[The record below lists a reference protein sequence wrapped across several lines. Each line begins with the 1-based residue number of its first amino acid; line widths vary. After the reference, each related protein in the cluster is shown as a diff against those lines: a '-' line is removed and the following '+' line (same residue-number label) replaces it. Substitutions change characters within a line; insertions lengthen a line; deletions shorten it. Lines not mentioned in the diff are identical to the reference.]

1 MHTHASAILSN
12 KFDESLLLLKMNPG
26 TREVLLAHFRWN
38 FLLERANMSSPD
50 RPAETISLPSWEKLP
65 CVSHPPKEILRTQK
79 TTS

>member
-38 FLLERANMSSPD
+38 FLLERANMSS
-50 RPAETISLPSWEKLP
+50 S
-65 CVSHPPKEILRTQK
+65 
-79 TTS
+79 